1 LSTFVSDHD
10 FVKAFAAETT
20 FAGVLEPV
28 SQPAKPDQ
36 FRYPRGRP
44 QCRRQPSRAA
54 PKSRLDATLQLFRRF
69 PFRAFP
75 AVFLLVF
82 RAGVLAAL
90 LDLAAAVFLA
100 GFAAD
105 FLTAFFAGVFLLAF
119 AARFKGARFLRGA

>member
-28 SQPAKPDQ
+28 LQPAKPDR
-36 FRYPRGRP
+36 FRYLAAGR
-44 QCRRQPSRAA
+44 SADVSHRALH
-54 PKSRLDATLQLFRRF
+54 LDATLQLFRRF

-82 RAGVLAAL
+82 RAVVLAAL
-90 LDLAAAVFLA
+90 LDLAATVFLA